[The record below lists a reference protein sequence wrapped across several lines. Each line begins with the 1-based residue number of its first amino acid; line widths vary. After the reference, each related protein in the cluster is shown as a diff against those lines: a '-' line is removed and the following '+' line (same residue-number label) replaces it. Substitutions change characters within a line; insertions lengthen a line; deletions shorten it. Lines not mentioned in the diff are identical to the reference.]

1 MWYGTGMGALW
12 LAGSGL
18 AGLVL
23 QPQLEEHPTAAQ
35 QCGGVVDNAYQQVP
49 AQSMCVC
56 HLGAQLAS
64 NPTAQSE
71 RFQLTP

>member
-1 MWYGTGMGALW
+1 MTGVVRYRDGALW

-35 QCGGVVDNAYQQVP
+35 
-49 AQSMCVC
+49 
-56 HLGAQLAS
+56 
-64 NPTAQSE
+64 
-71 RFQLTP
+71 